1 MNGGCRENG
10 LALKTG
16 ARVAVIGFGAIGRDV
31 AERLAQGAIPEL
43 KLVGVS
49 ARDLDRVRRQT
60 AAMKP
65 PPLVGPLAEVV
76 EHAEI
81 VVEAATAAAF
91 PEIASAALKKGKIL
105 VPVSLGAIPH
115 MTGFH
120 ELAARHGG
128 KVYLPSGAM
137 LGLDI
142 VKAAAEDGIARAL
155 VRMRL
160 KPESLAGE
168 TYVKEAGLDLGT
180 ALAEPILVFRGN
192 VREAAL
198 ALPNHCNNSVALAL
212 AGAGYENTLVEVIAE
227 SGLRGAVV
235 EVEIDAE
242 AVSARLSGEYLQP
255 EDRARASRI
264 IASSVMA
271 TLRSIAAPVAVG
283 T

>member
-1 MNGGCRENG
+1 M
-10 LALKTG
+10 KTG

-31 AERLAQGAIPEL
+31 AERLAQGAIPAL
-43 KLVGVS
+43 KLAGVS
-49 ARDLDRVRRQT
+49 ARGLDRVRRQT

-65 PPLVGPLAEVV
+65 PPLVGPLADVV
-76 EHAEI
+76 AHADI

-91 PEIASAALKKGKIL
+91 PEIATAVLSEGKIL
-105 VPVSLGAIPH
+105 VPVSLSAIPH

-128 KVYLPSGAM
+128 KVFLPSGAM

-142 VKAAAEDGIARAL
+142 VKAAAEDGIGRAL

-160 KPESLAGE
+160 KPESLVNE
-168 TYVKEAGLDLGT
+168 PFVKKAGLDLGA
-180 ALAEPILVFRGN
+180 ALVEPILVFRGT

-198 ALPNHCNNSVALAL
+198 ALPNHCNNPVALAL

-227 SGLRGAVV
+227 PGLPGALI

-242 AVSARLSGEYLQP
+242 TVSVRLSSQNLPPKLPGS
-255 EDRARASRI
+255 ASRI

-271 TLRSIAAPVAVG
+271 VLRSIAAPVAVG